1 MKVFVADGAMR
12 SSLSIVRSLGSKGI
26 EVDVGETYRHSTS
39 ALSRYCAKSYVYPDP
54 RTSTDEFIQWLMS
67 LVENGD
73 YSAIYATTEAVTLP
87 ICYHKERLE
96 HHTRVP
102 FPGYEQL
109 MLTHDKGKTLRIA
122 QNCGVRT
129 PRTVLSPDISDLT
142 EAADTFEFPVVVR
155 SRCKN
160 LWLRGKFT
168 TMNVA
173 AGNYVFDKDALIR
186 QAEAILSQTGAMPLV
201 QEYIP
206 GTGYGVEL
214 LLCRGEPRAI
224 FMHRRLREYPITG
237 GASTL
242 REGIYSDALREPAV
256 TLMQNLNWHGLAM
269 VEFKVDSRDGT
280 PYLMEVNGRFWGSL
294 PLAVLSGVD
303 FPYLLHK
310 MIIEGDIPPGEDYRT
325 GLRSRWLIPGDI
337 AWCATSL
344 LRRQNRLSTLRDFF
358 NLRDLNDDIIAWN
371 DILPTFGAMMGA
383 SRDLTRV
390 LFR

>member
-1 MKVFVADGAMR
+1 MKIFVADGAMR

-26 EVDVGETYRHSTS
+26 KVDVGETYRHSTS
-39 ALSRYCAKSYVYPDP
+39 ALSRYCTKSYVYPDP
-54 RTSTDEFIQWLMS
+54 KKSPEEFFQWLLT
-67 LVENGD
+67 LVKSSD
-73 YSAIYATTEAVTLP
+73 YSAIYATTEAVVLL
-87 ICYHKERLE
+87 ICYHKETLE
-96 HHTRVP
+96 QHTRVP
-102 FPGYEQL
+102 FPGYDQL

-122 QNCGVRT
+122 ERCGVKI
-129 PRTVLSPDISDLT
+129 PRTYLLPALEDLA
-142 EAADTFEFPVVVR
+142 EAADTLEFPVVVR

-160 LWLRGKFT
+160 LWSGGKFT

-173 AGNYVFDKDALIR
+173 ASNYVFDKEALMH
-186 QAEAILSQTGAMPLV
+186 QAETILSRTGAMPLV

-206 GTGYGVEL
+206 GEGYGVEL

-256 TLMQNLNWHGLAM
+256 TLMRNLNWHGIAM

-280 PYLMEVNGRFWGSL
+280 PYLMEVNGRIWGSL

-310 MIIEGDIPPGEDYRT
+310 MTLEGDIPSRNDYHT

-337 AWCATSL
+337 AWFITSL
-344 LRRQNRLSTLRDFF
+344 LRRKNRLSTVRAFF
-358 NLRDLNDDIIAWN
+358 SPRDLNDDVIAR
-371 DILPTFGAMMGA
+371 DDVLPTLGALNGA
-383 SRDLTRV
+383 VRDLADV